1 MERLRKERM
10 ESPKLGRGVLGGSI
24 GQASNFGFASGCDLM
39 VVRSRQAP
47 RSAQSLLN
55 IPPSCSYSRALS
67 RINTSNKYINLEE
80 KSPKIKQNGSM
91 GVYRVTKSA

>member
-10 ESPKLGRGVLGGSI
+10 ESPKLGGGLLGGSI

-55 IPPSCSYSRALS
+55 IPPLLLILTCSL
-67 RINTSNKYINLEE
+67 
-80 KSPKIKQNGSM
+80 
-91 GVYRVTKSA
+91 

>member
-1 MERLRKERM
+1 M
-10 ESPKLGRGVLGGSI
+10 ESPKLGGEGGWVAPSVKRP
-24 GQASNFGFASGCDLM
+24 ASNFGFGSGCDLM
-39 VVRSRQAP
+39 VMRSRQAP

-67 RINTSNKYINLEE
+67 RINTLNKYINLEE